1 MNLSVVPILF
11 STEISFLPPFATP
24 ASLIFPYFSPGSRPC
39 WHCNNSLTASSI
51 SPGIK
56 TENTGSAGHCGSWE
70 AWHHKHPAREFDT
83 SKLKRIPQSLETGL
97 FFVKFLFLLYSN
109 I

>member
-1 MNLSVVPILF
+1 MKIVI
-11 STEISFLPPFATP
+11 I
-24 ASLIFPYFSPGSRPC
+24 
-39 WHCNNSLTASSI
+39 
-51 SPGIK
+51 
-56 TENTGSAGHCGSWE
+56 
-70 AWHHKHPAREFDT
+70 REFDT

>member
-1 MNLSVVPILF
+1 MFGLEIATLLLG
-11 STEISFLPPFATP
+11 ISF
-24 ASLIFPYFSPGSRPC
+24 
-39 WHCNNSLTASSI
+39 
-51 SPGIK
+51 
-56 TENTGSAGHCGSWE
+56 
-70 AWHHKHPAREFDT
+70 REFDT

>member
-1 MNLSVVPILF
+1 MDI
-11 STEISFLPPFATP
+11 
-24 ASLIFPYFSPGSRPC
+24 
-39 WHCNNSLTASSI
+39 
-51 SPGIK
+51 IK
-56 TENTGSAGHCGSWE
+56 
-70 AWHHKHPAREFDT
+70 AREFDT

>member
-1 MNLSVVPILF
+1 MIRLLFIVPYPELMELVKKIL
-11 STEISFLPPFATP
+11 A
-24 ASLIFPYFSPGSRPC
+24 
-39 WHCNNSLTASSI
+39 N
-51 SPGIK
+51 
-56 TENTGSAGHCGSWE
+56 
-70 AWHHKHPAREFDT
+70 HPEREKVKADVQAREFDT

>member
-1 MNLSVVPILF
+1 MDI
-11 STEISFLPPFATP
+11 
-24 ASLIFPYFSPGSRPC
+24 
-39 WHCNNSLTASSI
+39 
-51 SPGIK
+51 IK
-56 TENTGSAGHCGSWE
+56 ALAEELNI
-70 AWHHKHPAREFDT
+70 REFDT